1 MDWHI
6 ALTEPGSDRIAETA
20 LRNRAYLVY
29 RPIEPRRVCG
39 GVRWI
44 SMMPGYLF
52 VIDAP
57 ADNWQRLRITPGI
70 RTHRCL
76 LPSNGGYAV
85 LSDET
90 IRRIRHVEQD
100 LATVQIDDDPR
111 NGFAL
116 GQSVKIGDGLI
127 TGIIDGLD
135 DRQKAV
141 VKILLLGRES
151 PVKVPY
157 HELTAVESTV

>member
-29 RPIEPRRVCG
+29 RPVEPRRVCG
-39 GVRWI
+39 GVRWV

-57 ADNWQRLRITPGI
+57 CDHWERLRISPGI
-70 RTHRCL
+70 RTHRSL

-85 LSDET
+85 LSDEI
-90 IRRIRHVEQD
+90 IRRIRHVEQE

-111 NGFAL
+111 NRFAM

-127 TGIIDGLD
+127 TGIIGGLD
-135 DRQKAV
+135 DREKAV

-151 PVKVPY
+151 AVKIRY
-157 HELTAVESTV
+157 DELTAVEATV